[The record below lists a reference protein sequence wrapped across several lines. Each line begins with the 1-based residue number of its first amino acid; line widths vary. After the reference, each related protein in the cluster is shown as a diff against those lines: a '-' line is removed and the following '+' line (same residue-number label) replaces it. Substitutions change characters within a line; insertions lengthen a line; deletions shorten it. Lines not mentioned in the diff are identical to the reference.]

1 MISTEK
7 TNRLNTIATPEGIIA
22 ALAIDQRRSLRQMI
36 AKAAGKSAE
45 AISDEQL
52 SSFKGAV
59 TAVLSQHTSAVLLDP
74 EYGLEAAHRK
84 AKGAGLLLAYE
95 SDGYENPRPHRMLAL
110 LPGAS
115 VIQLRDIGADAI
127 KILLS
132 WTPEDDPRAN
142 DQKRA
147 LVESIGNEC
156 EAAGMP
162 FLLEPVVYDPA
173 GSAPR
178 SLEFAKRK
186 PDLVVRTME
195 EFSKPAYKVDILK
208 VEYPVI
214 AAFVEGSPVYKGEK
228 AQSHKEAL
236 DWFRTADSAAG
247 LPYIYL
253 SAGAGIAEFLASLE
267 LAAEA
272 GAAFS
277 GVLCGRAMWQDG
289 IPQYAHAGEPA
300 LNEWLET
307 EGVSNAQGISAC
319 LKAATPWHKR
329 AQGAGE

>member
-1 MISTEK
+1 MISMTK
-7 TNRLNTIATPEGIIA
+7 TNRLNTIATPEGVIA

-36 AKAAGKSAE
+36 AKAAGKAAE

-52 SSFKGAV
+52 STFKAAV
-59 TAVLSQHTSAVLLDP
+59 VSVLSRYTSAVLLDP

-84 AKGAGLLLAYE
+84 ARGAGLLLAYE

-115 VIQLRDIGADAI
+115 VTQLRDQGADAI

-132 WTPEDDPRAN
+132 WTPEDDARAN
-142 DQKRA
+142 DEKRA
-147 LVESIGNEC
+147 LVAAIGEEC
-156 EAAGMP
+156 EAANMP

-186 PDLVVRTME
+186 PHLVVRTME
-195 EFSKPAYKVDILK
+195 EFSKPVYKVDILK

-228 AQSHKEAL
+228 AQSHQEAL
-236 DWFRTADSAAG
+236 DWFRAADSAASR
-247 LPYIYL
+247 PYIYL
-253 SAGAGIAEFLASLE
+253 SAGAEIAEFLASLE
-267 LAAEA
+267 MAASA
-272 GAAFS
+272 NSAFS

-289 IPQYAHAGEPA
+289 IPAYAQRGESA

-307 EGVSNAQGISAC
+307 EGVHNAKRIASC
-319 LKAATPWHKR
+319 LKAATPWHKQ
-329 AQGAGE
+329 AAGARE